1 MEQFLHIA
9 SAPSTSSNISVEKLK
24 EYDKSFPIWEF
35 AEIILN
41 NYNCSSKDAK
51 SAL

>member
-9 SAPSTSSNISVEKLK
+9 SAPSTSSNIGVEKLK
-24 EYDKSFPIWEF
+24 KYDKNSLIWEF